1 VSDVA
6 KNFGEEGLAEIWLD
20 ERKVKQILYNLI
32 SNAVKFTPDGGE
44 VHVAARRVGTEAVLG
59 GLFEHYLELTVTDT
73 GIGIS
78 STDQARLFQPF
89 TQIDSTLARR
99 YEGTGLGL
107 AMVKRLA
114 ELHGGAVGLQSA
126 PEKGSTFTVWLPWRS
141 DASMVPG
148 GGAAPASAS
157 VHVAALPAKAV
168 PAIQGRP
175 LVLVVEDD
183 DKAAELLRVQL
194 ESIGFR
200 VKHAATAEAALTL
213 ATQECPDLIT
223 LDIMLPGM
231 DGWEFLE
238 HFKQHPQFSEVP
250 VVIVSMLADT
260 NRGTSLGASQVMQKP
275 VGREQLARALLVLG
289 FPPCTE
295 GERRLVLVVD
305 DDPKAVQLIGTYL
318 EPAGFRVLT
327 AFSGKDG
334 ISVARRHHPDLI
346 VLDLMMPELNGFDV
360 VDALQ
365 GDPTTA
371 TIPVII
377 VTAKQVTAADRAKLN
392 GAVQKVLEKSEF
404 DRSRFIGEVRRAMA
418 RKE

>member
-1 VSDVA
+1 
-6 KNFGEEGLAEIWLD
+6 
-20 ERKVKQILYNLI
+20 
-32 SNAVKFTPDGGE
+32 
-44 VHVAARRVGTEAVLG
+44 
-59 GLFEHYLELTVTDT
+59 
-73 GIGIS
+73 
-78 STDQARLFQPF
+78 
-89 TQIDSTLARR
+89 
-99 YEGTGLGL
+99 
-107 AMVKRLA
+107 
-114 ELHGGAVGLQSA
+114 
-126 PEKGSTFTVWLPWRS
+126 
-141 DASMVPG
+141 
-148 GGAAPASAS
+148 
-157 VHVAALPAKAV
+157 
-168 PAIQGRP
+168 

-183 DKAAELLRVQL
+183 EKAAELLRVQL

-200 VKHAATAEAALTL
+200 VVHAADAEAALKL

-260 NRGTSLGASQVMQKP
+260 NRGMSLGASQVMQKP
-275 VGREQLARALLVLG
+275 VGREQLARALQVLG

-305 DDPKAVQLIGTYL
+305 DDPKAVQLISTYL

-365 GDPTTA
+365 GDPSTA

-377 VTAKQVTAADRAKLN
+377 VTAKQVTAADRARLN

-418 RKE
+418 WKE